1 METKNAVQFLIGFL
15 GDWQDLTFGDLVITD
30 FEQAIEIVKASSFY
44 NVQLRQDCKINGG
57 TMEWDNF

>member
-44 NVQLRQDCKINGG
+44 NVQLRQDDKLNGG

>member
-1 METKNAVQFLIGFL
+1 METKNAVQILIGFL
-15 GDWQDLTFGDLVITD
+15 GDWQDLTFGDLIITD
-30 FEQAIEIVKASSFY
+30 FEQAIKLVRASEIN